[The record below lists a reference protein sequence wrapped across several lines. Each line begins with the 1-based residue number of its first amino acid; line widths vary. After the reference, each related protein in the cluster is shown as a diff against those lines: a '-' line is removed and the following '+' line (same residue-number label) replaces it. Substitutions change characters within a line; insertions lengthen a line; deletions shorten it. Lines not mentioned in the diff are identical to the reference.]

1 MKKTAD
7 GHVTNLTKLSAQNP
21 CKLWN
26 QMFVVT
32 ISTADYLAEVFG
44 CFNKRVI
51 SPFFLFLIPL
61 YIFQTYGVFINKV
74 LQVLHHQL

>member
-7 GHVTNLTKLSAQNP
+7 GRVTNLTKLSAQNP

-26 QMFVVT
+26 QMFVVA
-32 ISTADYLAEVFG
+32 ISTADLAEVFG

-51 SPFFLFLIPL
+51 SPFSFFLFLLTFSKPMVCL
-61 YIFQTYGVFINKV
+61 
-74 LQVLHHQL
+74 